1 MFKYSNRYNI
11 IDKVYK
17 IGSLNELE
25 WKKNNNKTTYQL
37 TGQNE
42 NSS

>member
-11 IDKVYK
+11 IDKGYK

-25 WKKNNNKTTYQL
+25 RENRKNLPAHWPK
-37 TGQNE
+37 
-42 NSS
+42 